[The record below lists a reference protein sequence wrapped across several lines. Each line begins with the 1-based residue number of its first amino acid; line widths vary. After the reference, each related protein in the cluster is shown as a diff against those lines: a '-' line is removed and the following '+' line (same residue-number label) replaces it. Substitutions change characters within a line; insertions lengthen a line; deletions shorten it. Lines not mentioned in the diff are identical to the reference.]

1 MQVWDIFCRVV
12 DNYGDA
18 GVTWRLARQ
27 LAAEHGVRARLWI
40 DEPRALAHMRTGV
53 DAELDAQEVQG
64 VQVRRWVQ
72 DAALAFAPEDV
83 ADVVIEAFACEL
95 PALYVKAMAQ
105 RVAAGGRA
113 PVWLNLEYLSA
124 EPWVEGTHGLG
135 SPQHV
140 VLESEGAAPLRVALN
155 KTFFFPGFTPRTGGL
170 LRERGLLEAR
180 AAFQADAAA
189 QETLWETLGVPGRA
203 ASPPGEWRLSMFA
216 YENPEVERLLAALA
230 QGGVPVRLLVPEGRV
245 LPQVAGFFGA
255 GQARAGAQ
263 WARGSLSAHVLPF
276 TDQPG
281 YDRLLW
287 ACDLNFVRGED
298 SFVRAQ
304 WAARP
309 FVWQIYPQEEA
320 AHHVKLSAFWRLYV
334 QGAQG
339 AQGLDA
345 AGGAAME
352 AAWAGWNA
360 MGGLGLP
367 APDWGLVWAQLQA
380 HRALF
385 EAHAAAWAGQLARQP
400 DLAAQLVEFAAKV
413 AN

>member
-1 MQVWDIFCRVV
+1 
-12 DNYGDA
+12 
-18 GVTWRLARQ
+18 
-27 LAAEHGVRARLWI
+27 
-40 DEPRALAHMRTGV
+40 
-53 DAELDAQEVQG
+53 VQG
-64 VQVRRWVQ
+64 IARDQARNEVF
-72 DAALAFAPEDV
+72 AFAPEDV

-95 PALYVKAMAQ
+95 PQAYVRAMAG
-105 RVAAGGRA
+105 RAAAGAASKMRA
-113 PVWLNLEYLSA
+113 PGWLNLEYLSA

-135 SPQHV
+135 SPQNV
-140 VLESEGAAPLRVALN
+140 VLEDAGAAPVRVALN

-170 LRERGLLEAR
+170 LRERGVLQAR
-180 AAFQADAAA
+180 AAFQADVAA
-189 QETLWETLGVPGRA
+189 QDAFWGSLGVPART
-203 ASPPGEWRLSMFA
+203 ASPAGEWRVSLFA
-216 YENPEVERLLAALA
+216 YENAELGSLLAAWE

-255 GQARAGAQ
+255 GAAQAGAH

-320 AHHVKLSAFWRLYV
+320 AHHVKLSAFWRLY
-334 QGAQG
+334 
-339 AQGLDA
+339 AQGLDPA
-345 AGGAAME
+345 AGAAMD

-380 HRALF
+380 HRAALD
-385 EAHAAAWAGQLARQP
+385 AHATDWASELAGQL

-413 AN
+413 AK